1 MAIVRAD
8 IPQALQEG
16 VVYAIPAQTHHH
28 TRGHQV
34 HLDIRAH
41 RDPAVTLAY
50 DAEVS
55 TDGGLTWSYG
65 GGFTVD
71 GGGPLIDKHGDPVRY
86 AVTTFGHEPS
96 PQQAPCP
103 HRLVRGTLRVIPKP
117 DASDTLS
124 GRAPAIVHTRVHVV
138 GTATAHIDKSRIPTD

>member
-8 IPQALQEG
+8 TPQALVEG
-16 VVYAIPAQTHHH
+16 VVHEIPVQTHRH

-34 HLDIRAH
+34 HLDVTAH
-41 RDPAVTLAY
+41 RDPSVTLAY

-55 TDGGLTWSYG
+55 TDGGLTWTYG

-71 GGGPLIDKHGDPVRY
+71 GGAPLIDKHGNPVRY
-86 AVTTFGHEPS
+86 AVTTFGHEPH

-103 HRLVRGTLRVIPKP
+103 QRLVRGTLRVIAKP
-117 DASDTLS
+117 DASEALS
-124 GRAPAIVHTRVHVV
+124 ARAPAVVHTRVHVV
-138 GTATAHIDKSRIPTD
+138 GTAAAHIDKSLIPSD